1 MNIDKINLNI
11 KNNGYYSQRQSK
23 TQSNQ
28 IGFTSNIPQATIEKE
43 INALNPSI
51 LRGINKLK
59 NNIGE
64 FQDICINALGTGLL
78 APIFIK
84 YNPLSKTDEDT
95 RTYSAWRQ
103 PLSALLA
110 IATQGLFTIPIVSK
124 INSMANEGA
133 LNLDCNKTPF
143 KDKDYAMH
151 IMKKLHPGLSKKQR
165 EVLADEYLAKQDEN
179 LINTLKKENTVYY
192 TIKGQTEPVKISQE
206 KYIETLNKTVDS
218 MLADEEKRLKVCN
231 DVKLT
236 KRIERSEFYRNNY
249 DTSKNLLKEIEAK
262 INRTDDVKEI
272 TKFLKNKHKELKKAK
287 ANTQLLDMITETRIL
302 GSAGKDKMLEKVKR
316 MQGHVEKYKGLT
328 SKEQVVETVKA
339 SISERI
345 NEHKD
350 SIEFLNKVKKAIAE
364 NKTVNDIEEM
374 FKLKIKEA
382 KNANKEFRLADKVFS
397 KEVANKLKELTK
409 KHIEGV
415 KRIATLAGALIILPI
430 SCDLLNRIYPRFM
443 DIAFPK
449 LSSKKHNNESKE
461 LVDKATKNSEVK

>member
-143 KDKDYAMH
+143 KDKDYTMH

-328 SKEQVVETVKA
+328 SKEQVVEAVKA

>member
-1 MNIDKINLNI
+1 MNIDKVNLNI
-11 KNNGYYSQRQSK
+11 KNNRYCSQGQSK
-23 TQSNQ
+23 IQNTQ

-103 PLSALLA
+103 PISALLA

-133 LNLDCNKTPF
+133 MNLDCNKTPF
-143 KDKDYAMH
+143 KDKDYAIH
-151 IMKKLHPGLSKKQR
+151 LMKKLHPGLNKKQR
-165 EVLADEYLAKQDEN
+165 EALADEYIAKQDEN
-179 LINTLKKENTVYY
+179 LINTLRKDNTIYY
-192 TIKGQTEPVKISQE
+192 TIKGKTEPIKISKE
-206 KYIETLNKTVDS
+206 KYTEILNKTVDS
-218 MLADEEKRLKVCN
+218 MLEDEEKRLKVCKEI
-231 DVKLT
+231 KLT
-236 KRIERSEFYRNNY
+236 KRVERSEFYRNNY
-249 DTSKNLLKEIEAK
+249 ATSKKLLDELENKINSTDNIKEI
-262 INRTDDVKEI
+262 N
-272 TKFLKNKHKELKKAK
+272 KFLKNKHKQLKRAK
-287 ANTQLLDMITETRIL
+287 ADKQLLDLVTETLIH
-302 GSAGKDKMLEKVKR
+302 GTAGKDKMLEKVKK
-316 MQGHVEKYKGLT
+316 MQGHVEKYKGLK
-328 SKEQVVETVKA
+328 SKEQVINTVKE
-339 SISERI
+339 SISQRI
-345 NEHKD
+345 SEHND

-364 NKTVNDIEEM
+364 NKTISEIEEM

-382 KNANKEFRLADKVFS
+382 KDTNKEFRLSDKIFS

-409 KHIEGV
+409 KHIDGV

-430 SCDLLNRIYPRFM
+430 SCELLNWVYPRFM

>member
-1 MNIDKINLNI
+1 MNVNKINLNT
-11 KNNGYYSQRQSK
+11 KNNGYYYQQQNNI
-23 TQSNQ
+23 TNNQ
-28 IGFTSNIPQATIEKE
+28 VGFTSNIPQATIEKE

-103 PLSALLA
+103 PISALLA

-133 LNLDCNKTPF
+133 MNLDCNKTPF

-151 IMKKLHPGLSKKQR
+151 MMKKLHPELNKKQR
-165 EVLADEYLAKQDEN
+165 EILADEYIAKQDEN
-179 LINTLKKENTVYY
+179 LINTLRKENTVYY

-206 KYIETLNKTVDS
+206 KYTEALNKTVDS
-218 MLADEEKRLKVCN
+218 MLEDEQKRLKVCN
-231 DVKLT
+231 EIKLT
-236 KRIERSEFYRNNY
+236 KRVERSEFYRNNY
-249 DTSKNLLKEIEAK
+249 DEAKKLLNEIETK
-262 INRTDDVKEI
+262 INSTDDVKEI
-272 TKFLKNKHKELKKAK
+272 SNFLKNKHKELKHAK
-287 ANTQLLDMITETRIL
+287 ANTQLLDMVTETRTL
-302 GSAGKDKMLEKVKR
+302 GSAGKDKMLEKVQR
-316 MQGHVEKYKGLT
+316 MQGHVEKYKGLK
-328 SKEQVVETVKA
+328 SKDEVVNAVKE
-339 SISERI
+339 SISQRI
-345 NEHKD
+345 ADHND

-364 NKTVNDIEEM
+364 NKTVSEIEEM

-397 KEVANKLKELTK
+397 KRTN
-409 KHIEGV
+409 
-415 KRIATLAGALIILPI
+415 
-430 SCDLLNRIYPRFM
+430 
-443 DIAFPK
+443 
-449 LSSKKHNNESKE
+449 
-461 LVDKATKNSEVK
+461 